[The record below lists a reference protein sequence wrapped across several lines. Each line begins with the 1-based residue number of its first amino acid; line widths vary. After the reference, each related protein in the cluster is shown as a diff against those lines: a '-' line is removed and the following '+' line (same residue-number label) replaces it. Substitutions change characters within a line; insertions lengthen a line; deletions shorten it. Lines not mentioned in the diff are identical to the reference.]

1 MTTRLVERPPRTVP
15 VPQRHGRPRTGRT
28 TVSRTTASWLRLLPI
43 WLLLVVSVIS
53 WRRGVLFD
61 GGTDPVVLTKAFLSL
76 VALALA
82 VVFAHLSPVK
92 RRIGMT
98 PIFAIL
104 FIVAIST
111 LGALDKG
118 NVSAAAVLA
127 ARILIVVGIVIFVV
141 RAFDSTI
148 IVASLLT
155 SMGAVGAFAAVT
167 GLPSFLDGGRLFGGI
182 PPLQPNELTALV
194 IAPFVGAF
202 FALVYFGIRFWNLV
216 AVLGLGFIIYAS
228 GSRTG
233 LLVAVIAVVLVL
245 ILSPRVPRPLGY
257 GIIVFVP
264 IAYAIATFTGLI
276 ENLALRGG
284 NTSQLLT
291 LNSRTNAWDVVLGIP
306 DNTWQRWIGAGLDV
320 KTVQVTGQY
329 WKNQVLDSS
338 WISSLAQSGI
348 IGTVVLA
355 ALVLYVFFRAT
366 GAHPLR
372 PLFVSL
378 IVLTAIRSFLENGL
392 VESSVTFILFFT
404 LALVLDQGTGT
415 LAAPVRID
423 PWSREARAAG
433 PRRLATPSA
442 WVNREKSPRVSA
454 PVP

>member
-1 MTTRLVERPPRTVP
+1 M
-15 VPQRHGRPRTGRT
+15 
-28 TVSRTTASWLRLLPI
+28 SRTTASWLRLVPI

-76 VALALA
+76 VALGLA
-82 VVFAHLSPVK
+82 VIFAHLSPVK

-141 RAFDSTI
+141 RAFDSTV

-167 GLPSFLDGGRLFGGI
+167 GLSSFLDGGRLFGGI

-245 ILSPRVPRPLGY
+245 VLSPRVPRPLGY
-257 GIIVFVP
+257 GIIIFVP
-264 IAYAIATFTGLI
+264 IAYGIATFTGLI

-284 NTSQLLT
+284 NTSDLLT

-338 WISSLAQSGI
+338 WISSLAQSGV

-355 ALVLYVFFRAT
+355 GLVLYVFFRAT
-366 GAHPLR
+366 GSHPLR

-433 PRRLATPSA
+433 PRRIPTPSA